1 MHTLPASSC
10 LPQLLALLCVISP
23 VPLLSTSPLHPH
35 FASNRHLRLSG
46 AKTELQFLAPCSS
59 HPFPIPVYGFS
70 FSLQWL
76 WPKALESS
84 FSPVFHLPP
93 PPSVLSFI
101 SLSLSCNSLLGK
113 PAVFHL
119 QNISFIRT
127 LLTAPTTNSSAGHQH
142 LPCKSP
148 PPSGPWTSTIAPTTI
163 YSQHC
168 SQSIL
173 SAGKLDLSENPEMK
187 PRLT

>member
-1 MHTLPASSC
+1 MGPK
-10 LPQLLALLCVISP
+10 
-23 VPLLSTSPLHPH
+23 LS
-35 FASNRHLRLSG
+35 
-46 AKTELQFLAPCSS
+46 
-59 HPFPIPVYGFS
+59 
-70 FSLQWL
+70 
-76 WPKALESS
+76 SS
-84 FSPVFHLPP
+84 FLPHAPLTPSPSQCVVFPSPFSGSGQKPWSH
-93 PPSVLSFI
+93 PSVLSFTFLPFPQSCLS
-101 SLSLSCNSLLGK
+101 SLSLPCNSLLGK

-127 LLTAPTTNSSAGHQH
+127 LLTTPTTNSSAGQH

-148 PPSGPWTSTIAPTTI
+148 PPSGPWTSTVAPTTV

-173 SAGKLDLSENPEMK
+173 SEGKLDLSENPEMK

>member
-59 HPFPIPVYGFS
+59 HPFPIPVCGFS

-101 SLSLSCNSLLGK
+101 SLSPVTVCWGNQLSSTFKTYPLSE
-113 PAVFHL
+113 H
-119 QNISFIRT
+119 S
-127 LLTAPTTNSSAGHQH
+127 
-142 LPCKSP
+142 SP
-148 PPSGPWTSTIAPTTI
+148 PPPLTLVPATSISHVNHHLLAVPGLPPLPPL
-163 YSQHC
+163 
-168 SQSIL
+168 QSIL
-173 SAGKLDLSENPEMK
+173 STVARASFPQAS
-187 PRLT
+187 